1 MNLCVTT
8 YTSNGIIDEQQV
20 RVVFRFLFTIPLL
33 ILALD
38 GIIGTE
44 HTINRNLYAHM
55 SFPEVNKA
63 HLMAL
68 QIRYRLPAD
77 PRRYRL
83 LRLIHVHAPHLLPAL
98 HYPRVRLQAE
108 SI

>member
-1 MNLCVTT
+1 MV
-8 YTSNGIIDEQQV
+8 IDEQQV

-44 HTINRNLYAHM
+44 HVINRNLYGHLFC
-55 SFPEVNKA
+55 SEVNHKT
-63 HLMAL
+63 HGTAL

-77 PRRYRL
+77 PRRHRL
-83 LRLIHVHAPHLLPAL
+83 LRLIHVHAPHILPAL
-98 HYPRVRLQAE
+98 HHPRVRLQAE
-108 SI
+108 NL